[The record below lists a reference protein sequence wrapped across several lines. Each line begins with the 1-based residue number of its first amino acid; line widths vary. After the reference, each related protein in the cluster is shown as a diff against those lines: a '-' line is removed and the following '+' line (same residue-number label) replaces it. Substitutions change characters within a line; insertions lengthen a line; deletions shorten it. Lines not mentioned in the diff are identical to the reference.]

1 MISLN
6 DQQLNV
12 VMDAARGLRI
22 QDRDAFLRL
31 VARQLVPTP
40 RDIDEA
46 VRKALAYIRHHHDHL
61 SERSYR

>member
-46 VRKALAYIRHHHDHL
+46 VRKALAYHDHL